1 MGVRICMGI
10 EGLIS
15 VSKSSCG
22 SRKAWVSQESAWE
35 SKGTCEAGIKGLKNG
50 GKNPRGN
57 QGSQEC
63 KWESM

>member
-1 MGVRICMGI
+1 MGVRIYMGI
-10 EGLIS
+10 KGLIN

-22 SRKAWVSQESAWE
+22 SQKARVSQEFARE
-35 SKGTCEAGIKGLKNG
+35 SKGTCEVGIKGPKNG
-50 GKNPRGN
+50 GKNPCGN